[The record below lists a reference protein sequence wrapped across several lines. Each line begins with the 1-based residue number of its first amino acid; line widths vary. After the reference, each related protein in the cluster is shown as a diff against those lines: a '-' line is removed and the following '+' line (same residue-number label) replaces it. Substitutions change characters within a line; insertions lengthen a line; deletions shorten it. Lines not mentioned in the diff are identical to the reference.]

1 MDPEAASC
9 REPLAGERSVRAPAG
24 PGLPAREVSA
34 GRGWPAQ
41 EPREQEPPGLPSGR
55 GGQAERPPEA
65 LQGSSAVLASA
76 AGRASDRDSRC
87 CRSGRGA
94 GAPLEARRLEP
105 AAAAPAPGALPAGQ
119 RAEGRQDGSVRPGPE
134 AADARLA
141 AARAPGWQGAAVVPG
156 CPPGAAV
163 ARREPVVPDGPGW
176 PARQREAVS
185 AARPAGRAR
194 GGGAGLRGRRRVPV
208 RRDLLREADADRVPR
223 THRGLPDPGRPACG
237 RDRNARRVLRPV
249 PAGADALRAAALHRP
264 PVQPEPEPVVSPGL
278 AGRPRHA
285 PAAASGEGRYSR
297 ETDGKAS

>member
-1 MDPEAASC
+1 
-9 REPLAGERSVRAPAG
+9 
-24 PGLPAREVSA
+24 VSA
-34 GRGWPAQ
+34 GRVSPAQ
-41 EPREQEPPGLPSGR
+41 EPREQERPGLPQVCAA
-55 GGQAERPPEA
+55 QAERPLEV
-65 LQGSSAVLASA
+65 LQGRSAVLASVA
-76 AGRASDRDSRC
+76 DRACDPDFRC

-94 GAPLEARRLEP
+94 GAPLEAQRLEP

-119 RAEGRQDGSVRPGPE
+119 RAEGRQDGSVQPGPE
-134 AADARLA
+134 ASVARLVA
-141 AARAPGWQGAAVVPG
+141 DRAPVRPGVADVPG

-163 ARREPVVPDGPGW
+163 VRREPVVPDGPGW
-176 PARQREAVS
+176 PARQREVVR